1 MLASLPMCLAAAL
14 ALVLA
19 PWSPVPA
26 AQDERTLAVLEE
38 ARRVAEQAGEGVWP
52 GFSLSA
58 IPIALFS
65 DDTALLV
72 HHPAPPPGF
81 EPLASSLSTPL
92 WRGPRTA
99 EMNANTSGRLA
110 GAVTAFVSIASLGS
124 GKIGAA
130 DVALLIH
137 EAGHAF
143 RDRAPGGGEPRWP
156 SEDASLVASYPV
168 DSPANNAWGR
178 IEGAILREA
187 LEAADRARTLELA
200 RDFVAVRLRRQRGL
214 DPALARFERDLE
226 LNEGLAEYFAC
237 KAIELTDPS
246 SALAPAARERGLDP
260 REYGPAGDHLA
271 RLRDELG
278 RINAGGRGAARQR
291 FYATGAAQ
299 GLLLDRLGVDWKVAV
314 EAGANLET
322 QLARAAEADELA
334 ARLERIAAQR
344 GFDDLARRERLAA
357 DAAAALRRKKLVDL
371 LAEPGRKLVL
381 DLSAAGGAGELR
393 SFDPLN
399 VVPVEPGVHLHT
411 RMLVLGFR
419 GGEARFERAVVQDL
433 ERGLAIAA
441 LPQECAVE
449 LDRGA
454 GTARISGAGLSVAC
468 RDASWVEDGEVL
480 VLKPGGAG
488 ETIDPAPHHAR
499 IEAARAEAKKPR
511 PAPPFESPDL
521 AGAVHR
527 HPESSP
533 RTTALVFFSAADWA
547 RPSHALAGELL
558 ARMREGDLASDRARI
573 LLVASQCTRSEL
585 DGFLAGASGRRVLH
599 DPDRTLAGLFGVER
613 YPTVVWIDP
622 EGTVASVEVGRR
634 EGDAGRILAR
644 LRDG

>member
-1 MLASLPMCLAAAL
+1 VLTSPPMWLAAAL
-14 ALVLA
+14 ALA

-58 IPIALFS
+58 IPLALFS

-72 HHPAPPPGF
+72 HHPAPPAGF

-99 EMNANTSGRLA
+99 EMNANTSGSLA

-124 GKIGAA
+124 GEIGAA

-143 RDRAPGGGEPRWP
+143 SDRAPGGGEPRWP

-178 IEGAILREA
+178 IEGAILRDA
-187 LEAADRARTLELA
+187 LEAADRARALELA

-237 KAIELTDPS
+237 KAIELAEPS
-246 SALAPAARERGLDP
+246 GAPAPAARERGLDP
-260 REYGPAGDHLA
+260 REYGLAGDYLA

-314 EAGANLET
+314 EGGADLLD
-322 QLARAAEADELA
+322 QLARAAGAGELD

-371 LAEPGRKLVL
+371 LAEPGRKRPAERGSCAPSTRSTSSPSSPECTSTRACSCSASAGVKPASSGPSFKIS
-381 DLSAAGGAGELR
+381 SAASR
-393 SFDPLN
+393 SPRCQRSARSSSTGT
-399 VVPVEPGVHLHT
+399 PGP
-411 RMLVLGFR
+411 
-419 GGEARFERAVVQDL
+419 RAS
-433 ERGLAIAA
+433 RA
-441 LPQECAVE
+441 P
-449 LDRGA
+449 
-454 GTARISGAGLSVAC
+454 AC
-468 RDASWVEDGEVL
+468 RL
-480 VLKPGGAG
+480 P
-488 ETIDPAPHHAR
+488 
-499 IEAARAEAKKPR
+499 AARR
-511 PAPPFESPDL
+511 
-521 AGAVHR
+521 AGSRTANC
-527 HPESSP
+527 SS
-533 RTTALVFFSAADWA
+533 
-547 RPSHALAGELL
+547 
-558 ARMREGDLASDRARI
+558 
-573 LLVASQCTRSEL
+573 
-585 DGFLAGASGRRVLH
+585 
-599 DPDRTLAGLFGVER
+599 
-613 YPTVVWIDP
+613 
-622 EGTVASVEVGRR
+622 
-634 EGDAGRILAR
+634 
-644 LRDG
+644 